1 MPKGPNRLQNIKW
14 GHAMNDQVFA
24 FEADTGKILDI
35 VINSLYSQKEIFLRE
50 LISNASDAINKRKF
64 AVLGA
69 GDSSET
75 FDGEITI
82 ATDRKSKTL
91 TVSDNGI
98 GLSADEMRETLGTIA
113 SSGTKAFVESLGEA
127 KEGEE
132 LTDQLIGQFGVGFYS
147 AFMVAERIEV
157 VSRRHGEEEATQW
170 SSDGQSGY
178 AIAGSERD
186 AVGTSVTLH
195 LRKEAKEFIEKERI
209 AFLVRK
215 YSDHVAQPIMWVDG
229 KDDPDRLNS
238 AAALWTRPARDIT
251 EDEYRNFYQS
261 LASAYDAPFATLHN
275 RTEGAVEFTNLLFIP
290 SMAPFDLYDPERR
303 SRLNLY
309 VNRVF
314 ITDNCEGLIPK
325 WLRFL
330 RGVIDTPD
338 VDLNVSRE
346 MLQQN
351 PVVTKINKAVVKR
364 VLGEFGKALD
374 KRREDYENAWSA
386 LGRVIKEGL
395 YEDDANR
402 AKILDISLFRSTRTE
417 GMITLKE
424 YVDGFVKGQET
435 IYYLS
440 AENADLALASP
451 HLESFRAK
459 GIDVLLLT
467 DPIDDF
473 WLANTPEY
481 DGRTF
486 QSITRGEV
494 DISNV
499 GEAKPDDETA
509 ETVLSDSF
517 VAKMKHVLGGDVA
530 DVRSSANLETSLAR
544 LVADESGMDPQME
557 RMMRMHNPD
566 FQGGPKVLEVNAK
579 HPLVKALNSRIEGG
593 DFAAS
598 ESFAR
603 LLYDSAVVAEGEPI
617 ADPRDFTNRIAAVME
632 AALAA
637 TK

>member
-1 MPKGPNRLQNIKW
+1 MSN
-14 GHAMNDQVFA
+14 QVFE
-24 FEADTGKILDI
+24 FEADTGRILDI

-64 AVLGA
+64 AVMSA
-69 GDSSET
+69 GDAAEM

-82 ATDRKSKTL
+82 STDKKARTL
-91 TVSDNGI
+91 TITDNGI
-98 GLSADEMRETLGTIA
+98 GLSADDMKQTLGTIA
-113 SSGTKAFVESLGEA
+113 SSGTKAFVESATAGKDGA
-127 KEGEE
+127 E

-147 AFMVAERIEV
+147 AFMVADRIDV
-157 VSRRHGEEEATQW
+157 LSRPHGDSQANLW
-170 SSDGQSGY
+170 KSDGK
-178 AIAGSERD
+178 AGFSIESASRD
-186 AVGTSVTLH
+186 TVGTDITLH
-195 LRKEAKEFIEKERI
+195 LRKDAKEFVERERI
-209 AFLVRK
+209 GFLVTK
-215 YSDHVAQPIMWVDG
+215 YSDHIAQPIMWLEA
-229 KDDPDRLNS
+229 KADPERLNS
-238 AAALWTRPARDIT
+238 AVALWTRPAKEISD
-251 EDEYRNFYQS
+251 EDYQNFY
-261 LASAYDAPFATLHN
+261 ASVAGAYDTPFARLHN
-275 RTEGAVEFTNLLFIP
+275 RTEGAVEFTNLVFIP

-303 SRLNLY
+303 SRLQLY

-314 ITDNCEGLIPK
+314 ITDNCEGLVPK

-351 PVVTKINKAVVKR
+351 PVVTKINKAIVKR

-374 KRREDYENAWSA
+374 KRREDYETLWGA

-402 AKILDISLFRSTRTE
+402 ARILDISLFRSTRE
-417 GMITLKE
+417 DGMVTLRE
-424 YVDGFVKGQET
+424 YVDAFAAGQEV

-440 AENADLALASP
+440 AENAELAKTSP
-451 HLESFRAK
+451 HLESFRAR

-473 WLANTPEY
+473 WLANTPEF
-481 DGRTF
+481 DGRNF

-499 GEAKPDDETA
+499 GEAPEDDEKA
-509 ETVLSDSF
+509 EAVLSDGF
-517 VAKMKHVLGGDVA
+517 MAKMKHVLGNDVA

-544 LVADESGMDPQME
+544 LVADQSGMDPQME

-566 FQGGPKVLEVNAK
+566 FQGGPKILEVNAK
-579 HPLVKALNSRIEGG
+579 HPLIQALNNRIEGG
-593 DFAAS
+593 EFDGS
-598 ESFAR
+598 DSFAR
-603 LLYDSAVVAEGEPI
+603 LLYDSAIVAEGETI
-617 ADPRDFTNRIAAVME
+617 ADPRAFTDRIAEVME
-632 AALAA
+632 KALARSDG
-637 TK
+637 

>member
-1 MPKGPNRLQNIKW
+1 MSSQTFN
-14 GHAMNDQVFA
+14 
-24 FEADTGKILDI
+24 FEADTGRILDI

-64 AVLGA
+64 AVLSA
-69 GDSSET
+69 GDAAAT

-82 ATDRKSKTL
+82 SADKKARSL
-91 TVSDNGI
+91 TISDNGI
-98 GLSADEMRETLGTIA
+98 GLTADEMKETLGTIA
-113 SSGTKAFVESLGEA
+113 SSGTKAFVESA
-127 KEGEE
+127 KSGTDGAE

-147 AFMVAERIEV
+147 AFMVAESIDV
-157 VSRRHGEEEATQW
+157 VSRAHGAAEATRW
-170 SSDGQSGY
+170 HSDGTSGFSIDS
-178 AIAGSERD
+178 AARET
-186 AVGTSVTLH
+186 VGTDITLH
-195 LRKEAKEFIEKERI
+195 LRKDAKEYIERERI
-209 AFLVRK
+209 EFLVKK
-215 YSDHVAQPIMWVDG
+215 YSDHIAQPIMWLDS
-229 KDDPDRLNS
+229 KADPERLNS
-238 AAALWTRPARDIT
+238 AVALWTRPAKDIS
-251 EDEYRNFYQS
+251 EEEYQNFY
-261 LASAYDAPFATLHN
+261 ASVAAAYDTPFATLHN
-275 RTEGAVEFTNLLFIP
+275 RTEGAVEFTNLVFIP
-290 SMAPFDLYDPERR
+290 SMAPFDLFDPERR
-303 SRLNLY
+303 ARLQLY

-364 VLGEFGKALD
+364 VLGEFGKALE
-374 KRREDYENAWSA
+374 KRRAEYESLWGAM
-386 LGRVIKEGL
+386 GRVIKEGL

-402 AKILDISLFRSTRTE
+402 AKILDITLFRSTRTD
-417 GMITLKE
+417 GMVTLKE
-424 YVDGFVKGQET
+424 YVEGFAAGQEM

-440 AENADLALASP
+440 AENADLAMTSP

-473 WLANTPEY
+473 WLANTTEF
-481 DGRTF
+481 DGKSF

-499 GEAKPDDETA
+499 GEADKDDDKA
-509 ETVLSDSF
+509 EAVLSDSF
-517 VAKMKHVLGGDVA
+517 MAKMKHVLGGDVA

-544 LVADESGMDPQME
+544 LVADQSGMDPQME

-566 FQGGPKVLEVNAK
+566 FQGGPKILEVNAK
-579 HPLVKALNSRIEGG
+579 HPLIKALNSRMETGEFDG
-593 DFAAS
+593 SD
-598 ESFAR
+598 SFAR
-603 LLYDSAVVAEGEPI
+603 LLYDSAIVAEGETI

-632 AALAA
+632 QALANS
-637 TK
+637 KD

>member
-1 MPKGPNRLQNIKW
+1 MD
-14 GHAMNDQVFA
+14 DQQFA

-69 GDSSET
+69 GDAGET

-82 ATDRKSKTL
+82 TADRKAGTL
-91 TVSDNGI
+91 TITDNGI
-98 GLSADEMRETLGTIA
+98 GLSAEEMRETLGTIA

-147 AFMVAERIEV
+147 AFMVADRIEV
-157 VSRRHGEEEATQW
+157 VSRRHGAAGATRW
-170 SSDGQSGY
+170 NSDGQSGY
-178 AIAGSERD
+178 AIAACERD
-186 AVGTSVTLH
+186 DVGTSVILH
-195 LRKEAKEFIEKERI
+195 LRKEAKEFSEKERI

-215 YSDHVAQPIMWVDG
+215 YSDHVAQPVMWLDG
-229 KDDPDRLNS
+229 AEDPERLNS
-238 AAALWTRPARDIT
+238 AAALWTRPARDIS
-251 EDEYRNFYQS
+251 EDEYRNFYHS
-261 LASAYDAPFATLHN
+261 LASAYDTPFATLHN
-275 RTEGAVEFTNLLFIP
+275 RTEGAVEFTNLVFIP

-314 ITDNCEGLIPK
+314 ITDNCDGLIPK

-351 PVVTKINKAVVKR
+351 PVVTKISKAVVKR
-364 VLGEFGKALD
+364 VLGEFGKALE
-374 KRREDYENAWSA
+374 KRREDYENAWAA

-402 AKILDISLFRSTRTE
+402 SKILDISLFRSTRSE
-417 GMITLKE
+417 GMVTLKE
-424 YVDGFVKGQET
+424 YVDGFAEGQET

-440 AENADLALASP
+440 AENAELAVTSP

-473 WLANTPEY
+473 WLANTAEY
-481 DGRTF
+481 DGRAF

-499 GEAKPDDETA
+499 GDPKSDDEPA
-509 ETVLSDSF
+509 EAVLSDSF
-517 VAKMKHVLGGDVA
+517 VAKMKHVLGDDVA

-566 FQGGPKVLEVNAK
+566 FAGGPKVLEVNAK
-579 HPLVKALNSRIEGG
+579 HPLVKTLNSRIEAG

-598 ESFAR
+598 ENFTR

-617 ADPRDFTNRIAAVME
+617 ADPREFTNRIAAVME
-632 AALAA
+632 AALGTA
-637 TK
+637 K

>member
-1 MPKGPNRLQNIKW
+1 MT
-14 GHAMNDQVFA
+14 DQVFA

-82 ATDRKSKTL
+82 TADKKAKTL
-91 TVSDNGI
+91 TISDNGI
-98 GLSADEMRETLGTIA
+98 GLSAEEMRDTLGTIA

-127 KEGEE
+127 KEGAD

-157 VSRRHGEEEATQW
+157 VSRRHGEEAATQW

-178 AIAGSERD
+178 AIAACERG
-186 AVGTSVTLH
+186 AVGTSVILH
-195 LRKEAKEFIEKERI
+195 LRKDAKEFIEKERV

-215 YSDHVAQPIMWVDG
+215 YSDHVAQPVMWLDG
-229 KDDPDRLNS
+229 AEEPERLNS

-251 EDEYRNFYQS
+251 EDEYQNFYQS
-261 LASAYDAPFATLHN
+261 VASAYDAPFATLHN
-275 RTEGAVEFTNLLFIP
+275 RTEGAVEFTNLVFIP

-364 VLGEFGKALD
+364 VLGEFGKALEN
-374 KRREDYENAWSA
+374 RREDYEAAWSA

-402 AKILDISLFRSTRTE
+402 AKILDIALFRSTRSE

-424 YVDGFVKGQET
+424 YVDGLANNQEA

-440 AENADLALASP
+440 AENAELALTSP

-473 WLANTPEY
+473 WLANTSEY

-499 GEAKPDDETA
+499 GESKPDDETA

-517 VAKMKHVLGGDVA
+517 IAKMKHVLGADVA
-530 DVRSSANLETSLAR
+530 TVRSSANLETSLAR

-579 HPLVKALNSRIEGG
+579 HPLVKALNSRVEDG

-598 ESFAR
+598 DDFAR

-617 ADPRDFTNRIAAVME
+617 ADPREFTNRITAVME
-632 AALAA
+632 AALGAA
-637 TK
+637 K